1 MIYLRECSMCTW
13 EERVFCCC
21 WVECSVYICY
31 SPFVLKCHW
40 SPIFPYGF
48 FCLESLS
55 IIVSEVLKSPTISA
69 LLSIS
74 ACRAV
79 NIYLIYVVALM
90 LGTYIYK
97 CYILLINWFLY
108 HYIMTLLSLVID
120 FDLHFVWYKYNCPA
134 LFWFPSAWNICY
146 HPSVSAY
153 VCH

>member
-1 MIYLRECSMCTW
+1 MIYPGECSMCTW

-90 LGTYIYK
+90 FSRILGRDWVRDSK
-97 CYILLINWFLY
+97 CVWV
-108 HYIMTLLSLVID
+108 LVFEKD
-120 FDLHFVWYKYNCPA
+120 RKSVKNC
-134 LFWFPSAWNICY
+134 FFPL
-146 HPSVSAY
+146 P
-153 VCH
+153 VCQ